1 MLRKSAFL
9 AVLIITLLNPIA
21 KADDYIKREFRA
33 IWLTTVWAIDWPSTT
48 GTTSSAQ
55 TAQKNQMIAY
65 LDQLEQEN
73 FNAVCFQVRSMCDAM
88 YNSKYEPWSSYLTGS
103 RGSNPGWD
111 PLAFVVEECHKRGME
126 CHAWVNPFRF
136 STGTAWNTTQDQQ
149 LKNNGWLLS
158 YSYYDESVKAT
169 KTTTILNPGIPE
181 ARKRIVDVCQDIIT
195 NYDVDGIIF
204 DDYFYPNGIPTTSAA
219 EDYSLWQSS
228 GSGMTFANW
237 RRNNI
242 NIAISDIYA
251 MIQSVK
257 PWVRFGI
264 GPAGA
269 ACSDSSVAASHGVE
283 PLSNYCSASDWQY
296 NGIFSDPVQW
306 LEDGT
311 IDYISPQIYWTTT
324 NATNPFGP
332 MTQWWSK
339 VANQFGRHHFASHS
353 LSFLKSNTESNWQ
366 DVGKQLQ
373 YSRDYTEN
381 AAPGSVFYSFQYMS
395 GKTASG
401 FGDWLLANKYQM
413 KSLPPAMTWKT
424 ATDPG
429 KVKNLSSAP
438 DSNGGLFWD
447 NIGTNYRYSV
457 YAIPSSVSK
466 SNIMSTV
473 VDGIESKYL
482 VDITY
487 NNYIYLPEEKVSGYY
502 YAVCAL
508 DRFGNEYAP
517 CYSNENVLPADKVT
531 LTAPIN
537 GASVKSPAKFS
548 WTAATGATYRL
559 QISKSSSMSSLVIDQ
574 SGITTNSTTVDLSS
588 LGESQTCYW
597 RVVCSQS
604 GKEDTPSDVATF
616 KTAEYESISGLSL
629 SSPANGSTVADQ
641 STITFAW
648 AGVAGASY
656 SLEIATNSS
665 FSDIVASK
673 STTST
678 SASIAMSSLQYNSTY
693 YWRITATKSGYK
705 TTSTSAWSF
714 STPRRDPAPAVTL
727 IAPTN
732 GSTLNDAFSFV
743 FTAANVDSYTLQIAT
758 NSSFSNVVKTITSG
772 FTANGSNME
781 YAVAKTE
788 LPRGSYY
795 WRVVTT
801 KAGCLDS
808 SSDTWQFVF
817 DVSGEAGYFIKKDLA
832 AYDPNGEILLENL
845 WMRSID
851 SNFNNLPTAT
861 DWGLNRGMCAI
872 DNIIYICGRVA
883 NAQTT
888 DCYIDRYNAFTGEH
902 MSRLELPT
910 TIQDALYPCNSIMK
924 DNAGNLLISN
934 LTNDLSTRPL
944 VIHKIDKLT
953 GEATKVASL
962 TYTGGGRVDHCSIYG
977 NISDT
982 YYVFAALSGGKYVI
996 RWTVTN
1002 GAATSTKAQSV
1013 RSFYPSTS
1021 NFGISVRTFPVSSS
1035 ECYVNSS
1042 AIHPTRYK
1050 IGSSKLADSFSN
1062 NTSARPVSTYANG
1075 LTMFTFLGT
1084 NYFVY
1089 PNNPVW
1095 MDDEGEYFGGPN
1107 DFVIASTTSFSSS
1120 TIKNLSKIWTV
1131 PEGGLGNAYS
1141 SYADAI
1147 IDNEPVY
1154 DLDRNIVAHN
1164 IYFYIPSSGFAAY
1177 QIRHSTSSGSV
1188 ALTND
1193 SWTAYFSRGYIC
1205 TSREADINVVSLS
1218 GALAKSARSTTRLNI
1233 ADLPKGIYIATCAS
1247 GGSVKTFKVIK

>member
-1 MLRKSAFL
+1 MLRKSTFL
-9 AVLIITLLNPIA
+9 AVLIIALLNPIA

-158 YSYYDESVKAT
+158 YNDGS

-204 DDYFYPNGIPTTSAA
+204 DDYFYPSGIPTTSSA
-219 EDYSLWQSS
+219 EDYNLWKSS

-242 NIAISDIYA
+242 NITVADIYA
-251 MIQSVK
+251 MIQSIK

-283 PLSNYCSASDWQY
+283 PLSKYCSASDWQY
-296 NGIFSDPVQW
+296 DSIFSDPVQW

-311 IDYISPQIYWTTT
+311 IDYISPQLYWTTT
-324 NATNPFGP
+324 HSTNPFGP
-332 MTQWWSK
+332 MTNWWSK

-353 LSFLKSNTESNWQ
+353 LSFLSSNTTSNWQ
-366 DVGKQLQ
+366 DVGKQIE
-373 YSRDYTEN
+373 YSRQYTQN
-381 AAPGSVFYSFQYMS
+381 AAPGCVLYSFQYMS

-401 FGDWLLANKYQM
+401 FGDWLLSNKFQM

-424 ATDPG
+424 ATNPG

-482 VDITY
+482 VDVTY

-641 STITFAW
+641 STISFAW

-665 FSDIVASK
+665 FSDIVATK
-673 STTST
+673 STTAT
-678 SASIAMSSLQYNSTY
+678 SASINMSSLQYNSTY
-693 YWRITATKSGYK
+693 YWRIKAAKTGYK
-705 TTSTSAWSF
+705 TTTTSVWSF

-727 IAPTN
+727 IAPAN
-732 GSTLNDAFSFV
+732 GTTLDDAFSFV
-743 FTAANVDSYTLQIAT
+743 FTAADVDSYTLQIAS

-781 YAVAKTE
+781 YAMAKTE

-795 WRVVTT
+795 WRVVTK
-801 KAGCLDS
+801 KAACLDS
-808 SSDTWQFVF
+808 NSDTWQFVF
-817 DVSGEAGYFIKKDLA
+817 DVSGETGYFVKKDPA
-832 AYDPNGEILLENL
+832 PYDPNGEILLENL

-851 SNFNNLPTAT
+851 SDFSNLPTAT

-872 DNIIYICGRVA
+872 DNIIYISGRVA
-883 NAQTT
+883 NALET
-888 DCYIDRYNAFTGEH
+888 DCYIDRYNAFTGEF
-902 MSRLELPT
+902 MSRLELPASV
-910 TIQDALYPCNSIMK
+910 QYALYPCNDVLK
-924 DNAGNLLISN
+924 DNAGNLLICN
-934 LTNDLSTRPL
+934 LTNDLSTKPL
-944 VIHKIDKLT
+944 TIHKIDKLT
-953 GEATKVASL
+953 GEATLVASL
-962 TYTGGGRVDHCSIYG
+962 TYTNGGRVDHCSIYG
-977 NISDT
+977 NISGT
-982 YYVFAALSGGKYVI
+982 YYVFAALSGGNRVI
-996 RWTVTN
+996 RWTVSN
-1002 GAATSTKAQSV
+1002 GKATSTSAQTAN
-1013 RSFYPSTS
+1013 SFYPSTS
-1021 NFGISVRTFPVSSS
+1021 NFGISVRTYPVSTSS
-1035 ECYVNSS
+1035 VYVNSS
-1042 AIHPTRYK
+1042 AIDPCRYTF
-1050 IGSSKLADSFSN
+1050 SSRRLTLSDSFNN
-1062 NTSARPVSTYANG
+1062 NTSAKPTSTYANG

-1095 MDDEGEYFGGPN
+1095 MDDEGEFYGGPN
-1107 DFVIASTTSFSSS
+1107 DFVIASTTSFTSS
-1120 TIKNLSKIWTV
+1120 TIKNLNKIWTV
-1131 PEGGLGNAYS
+1131 PEGGLGDAYS
-1141 SYADAI
+1141 YYADAI
-1147 IDNEPVY
+1147 IDNEPVK
-1154 DLDRNIVAHN
+1154 DLNGNIVAHN

-1177 QIRHSTSSGSV
+1177 QLRHSASSGSV
-1188 ALTND
+1188 AISTD
-1193 SWTAYFSRGYIC
+1193 PWTAYFSRGCIC

-1218 GALAKSARSTTRLNI
+1218 GAIAKSARSTTRLNI
-1233 ADLPKGIYIATCAS
+1233 ADLPKGVYIATCAS